1 MGKIFLHIQTDVYER
16 IVDHLLSDND
26 DVEPAGFLFVRLKP
40 GETATIFQDIEW
52 FPVTPDG
59 FLELSI
65 YHFELAPRTR
75 AQIIKRAH
83 DLSASIVEFHS
94 HRGPWSAEFS
104 TTDMIGLEEFVP
116 HVRWRLKGKPYFA
129 IVLSQNGFD
138 GLAWITNQTSPQYI
152 DGIVTDGALHE
163 PTRLSL
169 LSYGVELNAE

>member
-1 MGKIFLHIQTDVYER
+1 MEKVLLHIQADVYGK
-16 IVDHLLSDND
+16 IVDHLLPDDD
-26 DVEPAGFLFVRLKP
+26 DVESAGFLFVTQRP
-40 GETATIFQDIEW
+40 DGTANTFEDIEW
-52 FPVTPDG
+52 FPVTSDG
-59 FLELSI
+59 FLELSV
-65 YHFELAPRTR
+65 YHFELAPRVR